1 MDELLLT
8 ALIVDD
14 EKMIRNG
21 LFKWDKWGELGIE
34 VIATA
39 SNGREAFEIIKEYQP
54 DIVIT
59 DIRMPE
65 CDGLKLIEQ
74 TVEAGYNITYL
85 IISGYDDFTYAKK
98 AMKFGVSSY
107 LLKPVKRDE
116 LYEEL
121 SGHCRK
127 ILQDKKEAK
136 SKSVEIRRLKQST
149 KAMEQHFFQSLI
161 QNQWNSDRE
170 VEEELHRSNLDITF
184 CGNFMT
190 LVFAYDTNKIEDS
203 QKFLKEDLYL
213 FKFSACNII
222 HELLG
227 NIEHHIFMDA
237 NDFVVVL
244 LKNLEKSKKEN
255 RSLEELCSRM
265 IQVIEK
271 FSKVPMSVGIGDEVE
286 TVKQIAN
293 SYRTALEY
301 LAYRMY
307 GMKLRIFDK
316 KFKEVKQPPQIFL
329 NNNNNAELIEA
340 IYLSK
345 TNDIIHCTEKYLNT
359 IFYTEYPP
367 PNFVRGMCIYLMIN
381 VQKSLANYLDESES
395 LFYEEDYVI
404 INKIV
409 PFVDIKE
416 WMIRIF
422 LKYSDYFKN
431 RTTTSKDEIIEQVK
445 TYIHAHIYDKI
456 SAEDVANHVH
466 LSEKYL
472 SNYFKEKTNE
482 NFKQYIIDLKMAEAK
497 DLLRQGK
504 LSIQEIAHKIGYAD
518 YRGFNRIFKKNV
530 GQTPS
535 DYLKLLVN
543 RKEV

>member
-1 MDELLLT
+1 MGELLLT

-21 LFKWDKWGELGIE
+21 LFKWEKWEELGIE

-39 SNGREAFEIIKEYQP
+39 SNGREAYEIIKEYQP

-65 CDGLKLIEQ
+65 CDGLSLIEQ
-74 TVEAGYNITYL
+74 TVKSGYNITYL

-107 LLKPVKRDE
+107 LLKPVKREE

-121 SGHCRK
+121 RGHCRK
-127 ILQDKKEAK
+127 ILQYKSEAK
-136 SKSVEIRRLKQST
+136 SKSVETRRLKQST
-149 KAMEQHFFQSLI
+149 RAMEQHFLQSLI
-161 QNQWNSDRE
+161 QNQWNSNKE
-170 VEEELHRSNLDITF
+170 VEEELRRSHLDITF

-203 QKFLKEDLYL
+203 QKFLKEDLHL

-227 NIEHHIFMDA
+227 SIEHHIFMDA

-244 LKNLEKSKKEN
+244 LKNIENSKLEK
-255 RSLEELCSRM
+255 LEELCLRM

-271 FSKVPMSVGIGDEVE
+271 FSKVPMSVGIGEEVE
-286 TVKQIAN
+286 TVRQIAY

-316 KFKEVKQPPQIFL
+316 KFKEVKQPPQNFL
-329 NNNNNAELIEA
+329 NNKNNAELIEA

-345 TNDIIHCTEKYLNT
+345 AAHILQYTEKYLNS

-381 VQKSLANYLDESES
+381 VQKSLANYLDEEEN
-395 LFYEEDYVI
+395 LFHEEDYVT

-409 PFVDIKE
+409 PFVEIKE

-445 TYIHAHIYDKI
+445 SYIHAHIYDKI

-482 NFKQYIIDLKMAEAK
+482 NFKQYILELKMAEAK

-504 LSIQEIAHKIGYAD
+504 LSIHEIALKIGYTD
-518 YRGFNRIFKKNV
+518 YRGFNRIFKKIV

-535 DYLKLLVN
+535 DYLKYLEN
-543 RKEV
+543 QKEV

>member
-190 LVFAYDTNKIEDS
+190 LVFAYDTNKIEDC
-203 QKFLKEDLYL
+203 LLY
-213 FKFSACNII
+213 
-222 HELLG
+222 
-227 NIEHHIFMDA
+227 
-237 NDFVVVL
+237 
-244 LKNLEKSKKEN
+244 
-255 RSLEELCSRM
+255 
-265 IQVIEK
+265 
-271 FSKVPMSVGIGDEVE
+271 
-286 TVKQIAN
+286 
-293 SYRTALEY
+293 
-301 LAYRMY
+301 
-307 GMKLRIFDK
+307 
-316 KFKEVKQPPQIFL
+316 
-329 NNNNNAELIEA
+329 
-340 IYLSK
+340 
-345 TNDIIHCTEKYLNT
+345 
-359 IFYTEYPP
+359 
-367 PNFVRGMCIYLMIN
+367 
-381 VQKSLANYLDESES
+381 
-395 LFYEEDYVI
+395 
-404 INKIV
+404 
-409 PFVDIKE
+409 
-416 WMIRIF
+416 
-422 LKYSDYFKN
+422 
-431 RTTTSKDEIIEQVK
+431 TS
-445 TYIHAHIYDKI
+445 
-456 SAEDVANHVH
+456 
-466 LSEKYL
+466 
-472 SNYFKEKTNE
+472 
-482 NFKQYIIDLKMAEAK
+482 
-497 DLLRQGK
+497 
-504 LSIQEIAHKIGYAD
+504 
-518 YRGFNRIFKKNV
+518 
-530 GQTPS
+530 PS
-535 DYLKLLVN
+535 PRD
-543 RKEV
+543 